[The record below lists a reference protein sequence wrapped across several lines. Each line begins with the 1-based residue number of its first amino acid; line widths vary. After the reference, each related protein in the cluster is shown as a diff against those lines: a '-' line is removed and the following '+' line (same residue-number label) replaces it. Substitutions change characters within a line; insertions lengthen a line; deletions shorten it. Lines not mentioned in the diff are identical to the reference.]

1 MIDKARREE
10 QKAIRTAEQVKAD
23 LAQKHFDGSTEDQ
36 ADPTIFASSFEKRR
50 FYLFS
55 RREPDLGSK
64 KDRDAIIG
72 KDMTEEDIRKEEQQA
87 PAKFMAKRVVL
98 RTNMGDIE
106 LELWPNVAPLAVEN
120 FSHLC
125 KTGYYDNVIFHRVI
139 KNFMIQGG
147 DFTNGNG
154 TGGESIY
161 GEKFPD
167 ENFKLKHTGPGIL
180 SMANAGKDTN
190 GSQFF
195 ITTVEMSPLSHT
207 QVATPWLNGHHVA
220 FGIVVDGMDV
230 LDLIESCGTSS
241 GDPSW

>member
-1 MIDKARREE
+1 MRLMIDKARREE

-139 KNFMIQGG
+139 KNFMIQTG
-147 DFTNGNG
+147 DPTG
-154 TGGESIY
+154 TGYGGESMWGIS
-161 GEKFPD
+161 KAM
-167 ENFKLKHTGPGIL
+167 KH
-180 SMANAGKDTN
+180 
-190 GSQFF
+190 
-195 ITTVEMSPLSHT
+195 
-207 QVATPWLNGHHVA
+207 
-220 FGIVVDGMDV
+220 FGI
-230 LDLIESCGTSS
+230 I
-241 GDPSW
+241 